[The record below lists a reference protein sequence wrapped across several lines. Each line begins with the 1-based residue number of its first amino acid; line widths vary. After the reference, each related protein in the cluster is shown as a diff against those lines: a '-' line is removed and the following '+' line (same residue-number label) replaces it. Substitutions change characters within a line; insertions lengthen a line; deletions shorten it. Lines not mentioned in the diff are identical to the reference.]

1 MSKKSYKQL
10 QNRLYREIKRRIVA
24 EQQISMPIK
33 FTACDRKID
42 TFKAEYRIP
51 SWFATREEYLKME
64 VVRRI
69 VIKLYEE
76 GYFEFHWH
84 GQENDFPIGDYSWI
98 DARLHVVRPWR
109 EWGDETSEP
118 QSAT

>member
-10 QNRLYREIKRRIVA
+10 QNRLYREIKRRIIA
-24 EQQISMPIK
+24 EQQIAMPIK
-33 FTACDRKID
+33 FTACERQID

-51 SWFATREEYLKME
+51 NWLAGNEEYLKME
-64 VVRRI
+64 VVNRI
-69 VIKLYEE
+69 VIKLCEE

-84 GQENDFPIGDYSWI
+84 GQEHDFPIGDYSWI
-98 DARLHVVRPWR
+98 DARLHVVRPWH